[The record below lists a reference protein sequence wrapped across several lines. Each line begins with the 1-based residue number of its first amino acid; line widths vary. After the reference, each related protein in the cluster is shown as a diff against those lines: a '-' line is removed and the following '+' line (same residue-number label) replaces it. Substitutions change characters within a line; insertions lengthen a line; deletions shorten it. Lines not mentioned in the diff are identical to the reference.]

1 MTRTSTFVGTTPY
14 TDNPALAHRQS
25 MMSMGAAAGDQRR
38 SHTPYAD
45 FPANRGS
52 AINLRGMSAT
62 PPATTALGIPGSASN
77 NRLSMASTSM
87 LHGGASPSR
96 LGLHADMS
104 TGSFNNA
111 ALVGPGGAVDDAA
124 IIEAIQAVLREV
136 DLDTVTKKQV
146 RALVE
151 QRLQTELA
159 GERRTFMDRQI
170 DNELAN
176 M

>member
-14 TDNPALAHRQS
+14 ADNPTLAHRQS
-25 MMSMGAAAGDQRR
+25 MMSLGADQRR

-45 FPANRGS
+45 FPSAGQRGS
-52 AINLRGMSAT
+52 AVNLRTMSGT
-62 PPATTALGIPGSASN
+62 PPTLAVPGLGSA
-77 NRLSMASTSM
+77 NRLSVASTS
-87 LHGGASPSR
+87 LLQASPSR
-96 LGLHADMS
+96 LGLHADLS
-104 TGSFNNA
+104 TGSFNGLA
-111 ALVGPGGAVDDAA
+111 GPGGAGPDDGA
-124 IIEAIQAVLREV
+124 IIEAIQAVLADV